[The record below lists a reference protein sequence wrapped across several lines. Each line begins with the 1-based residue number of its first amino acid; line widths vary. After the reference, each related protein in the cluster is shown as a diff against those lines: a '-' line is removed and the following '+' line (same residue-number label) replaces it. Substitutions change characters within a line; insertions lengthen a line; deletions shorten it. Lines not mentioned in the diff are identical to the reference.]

1 MRTNVTLR
9 AMKPRDILR
18 ILTSLLIVGVVS
30 SCVGL
35 SIEDPADRYV
45 GTYSYS
51 ETYYATWGTASDSFT
66 HSGTFTITKLSSDR
80 VHISNPWDTSATA
93 MPTILSIDPVTQGD
107 ASGSITYTFIS
118 ATLVGNLLTI
128 TYQGAVSLNYSDGKS
143 YPYSCHG
150 TITATKVN

>member
-1 MRTNVTLR
+1 MNFTHRT
-9 AMKPRDILR
+9 MKPRDLIHILA
-18 ILTSLLIVGVVS
+18 SLLIVGLVS
-30 SCVGL
+30 SCVEL
-35 SIEDPADRYV
+35 NTEDPADRYI

-51 ETYYATWGTASDSFT
+51 ETYYATWGSASDSFSHT
-66 HSGTFTITKLSSDR
+66 GTFTITKQSSDR
-80 VHISNPWDTSATA
+80 VHISNPWNTSATA

-128 TYQGAVSLNYSDGKS
+128 TYQGVGSLRYSDGRN

-150 TITATKVN
+150 TITATKQ